1 MHAFRG
7 STSEA
12 IEPVLTLR
20 CFATLSMTASWVGVT
35 VSSGAGH
42 EYWQR
47 RIERAGAYV
56 EMLRCAQHDNFA
68 SRFRMTL
75 SRDMCHPL

>member
-35 VSSGAGH
+35 VSPGAGH
-42 EYWQR
+42 ACWQGR
-47 RIERAGAYV
+47 SDRARAYV
-56 EMLRCAQHDNFA
+56 EMLCCAQHDNFA
-68 SRFRMTL
+68 
-75 SRDMCHPL
+75 